1 VALPL
6 LLPAKLRGAE
16 RLFVAW
22 GGLKGAV
29 PILLAALAFIA
40 SVRDSDQIYGI
51 VFVVVAFSVLVQGTT
66 IPFVAAR
73 LGIPMRLVQ
82 PEPWDLSI
90 RLRRE
95 PQGVQR
101 FVVARGSR
109 AAGEAIRDLPL
120 GDHTWV
126 TLVVRDDKP
135 QQARGSHVFEPGD
148 EVVVLSDDADA
159 AALHRLFEA
168 QS

>member
-1 VALPL
+1 M
-6 LLPAKLRGAE
+6 GTAE
-16 RLFVAW
+16 CPPGEDRQRVH
-22 GGLKGAV
+22 
-29 PILLAALAFIA
+29 
-40 SVRDSDQIYGI
+40 
-51 VFVVVAFSVLVQGTT
+51 
-66 IPFVAAR
+66 
-73 LGIPMRLVQ
+73 RLVQ

-101 FVVARGSR
+101 YVVAHGSR

-148 EVVVLSDDADA
+148 EVLLLTDREDATG
-159 AALHRLFEA
+159 LRRLFEGH
-168 QS
+168 S